1 VAKKKNNRGFS
12 EEEKALVAHLK
23 EKMKERG
30 VSKFPRDW
38 HLKQL
43 SVARNMLA
51 GENAPAVVQW
61 KACIDWLFRDR
72 YWKDKVDHLA
82 RVEALWPKYVL
93 KGGANSGGTSKRN
106 TPRRGSYG
114 GSLYDEG
121 LPL

>member
-1 VAKKKNNRGFS
+1 MAKKKNNRGFS

-30 VSKFPRDW
+30 VNKFPRDW

-51 GENAPAVVQW
+51 GENAPEVEQW
-61 KACIDWLFRDR
+61 EACIDWLFKDR

-93 KGGANSGGTSKRN
+93 KGGVNSGGTSKRS
-106 TPRRGSYG
+106 TPQRGSYG